1 MIRKTMIRFAVLTA
15 LGSLMLA
22 TAAAAGPEWTFG
34 PENQGT
40 LKFEYKG
47 QFQLVGRDDG
57 AEGEDAREGTFHF
70 NFRRNRLALMG
81 TYGEVMSLY
90 VQTEFTEDFNIGTLT
105 VADQDEGSNFQML
118 DAVVRFDLH
127 PAFKVHVGK
136 FKYNFSRENLESCE
150 NPLTLDRSLFIRAPF
165 VTTRD
170 AGVAVWGN
178 LYGERFQYRAD
189 VMEGRKAVSH
199 ATAPKSNL
207 RLSAR
212 GHVSLLEPENEY
224 GYKGTYLGK
233 KKVLTLGAAYQFEPN
248 AVYTDTVTKADVAHY
263 TGWTADAYCEYPVEG
278 MGTFTFGSAYEKV
291 EFDDSYL
298 TMHPELGALG
308 LNGEKNGW
316 YVKGGYLLPKHP
328 VQLFGRF
335 EQWRF
340 AMLRNVYDQGVDWMG
355 AGVNYF
361 MRDQQ
366 LKLTFEASRTDFDHT
381 GTFDGLQGANLT
393 TRDFTTF
400 TAQLQV
406 IF

>member
-1 MIRKTMIRFAVLTA
+1 MIRKTMIRLAVFTA

-47 QFQLVGRDDG
+47 QFQLVARDDG
-57 AEGEDAREGTFHF
+57 SGYQNDENTYHF

-81 TYGEVMSLY
+81 TYGEVMSVY
-90 VQTEFTEDFNIGTLT
+90 VQTEFTEDFNVGTLA
-105 VADQDEGSNFQML
+105 VADQDQGSEFQML

-127 PAFKVHVGK
+127 PAFKVSVGK
-136 FKYNFSRENLESCE
+136 FKYNFTRENLESCE
-150 NPLTLDRSLFIRAPF
+150 NPLTLDRSLYIRAPF

-178 LYGERFQYRAD
+178 LYGDRLQYRAD
-189 VMEGRKAVSH
+189 LMEGRKAVGY
-199 ATAPKSNL
+199 ATAPKSNF
-207 RLSAR
+207 RYSVR
-212 GHVSLLEPENEY
+212 GHVSLLEPESEY

-233 KKVLTLGAAYQFEPN
+233 KKVFTLGAAYQVEPN
-248 AVYTDTVTKADVAHY
+248 AVFTDTVTKLGVAHY
-263 TGWTADAYCEYPVEG
+263 KGWTADAYAEYPLEG
-278 MGTFTFGSAYEKV
+278 VGTFTFGSAYEKV
-291 EFDDSYL
+291 DFDESYL
-298 TMHPELGALG
+298 TLHPELGALG

-340 AMLRNVYDQGVDWMG
+340 AMLNNVYDQGVDWFG

-361 MRDQQ
+361 VRDQQ
-366 LKLTFEASRTDFDHT
+366 LKLTFEASRTSFDRT
-381 GTFDGLQGANLT
+381 GTFDGLQGAGLT
-393 TRDFTTF
+393 TRDFNTF
-400 TAQLQV
+400 TTQLQV
-406 IF
+406 VF